1 MSLVLIDVMPT
12 PQGSAR
18 HGEQPVNLPPSPV
31 LPSSDE
37 TELEPPAAIQPTQH
51 AFAREDMQQPHC
63 AAVAES
69 TVRLK
74 MTRQMITIEV
84 AEALCDN
91 VDKVQMDRPG
101 MDKAILQ
108 LYAFADGQKRRFSDT
123 LSSYPSNEG
132 YEDYQEG
139 QRQSIDWK
147 IFSANGDI
155 DLARWS
161 ISAGVFRERAKPS
174 WRQSRSRRGR

>member
-18 HGEQPVNLPPSPV
+18 HGEQPVNLPPSLV

-37 TELEPPAAIQPTQH
+37 TESEPPAAIQPKQH

-74 MTRQMITIEV
+74 MTRHMITIEM
-84 AEALCDN
+84 AEALCDD

-101 MDKAILQ
+101 MDK
-108 LYAFADGQKRRFSDT
+108 
-123 LSSYPSNEG
+123 
-132 YEDYQEG
+132 
-139 QRQSIDWK
+139 
-147 IFSANGDI
+147 
-155 DLARWS
+155 
-161 ISAGVFRERAKPS
+161 V
-174 WRQSRSRRGR
+174 